1 MLLISEIPNKMS
13 TPKLL
18 NSGLTAFILFV
29 VTVGVLCSC
38 QPAVMLKVEDVL
50 GSYKGSYLDLE
61 ETIELAPACTYRHIV
76 KHGNRLVL
84 DEGGVFYVEGFSV
97 YFKDITLFVSLNDT
111 QKNSYTTNGI
121 SCLSVQMLFEFGS
134 QRRGTKNRLF
144 PHGDES
150 AFFYTKE

>member
-1 MLLISEIPNKMS
+1 MFLISEIPNRMS

-18 NSGLTAFILFV
+18 NRGLTTFILFV

-38 QPAVMLKVEDVL
+38 QPAVKLKVEDVL

-61 ETIELAPACTYRHIV
+61 ETIELSPACTYRHMV
-76 KHGNRLVL
+76 KQGNRLVL

-97 YFKDITLFVSLNDT
+97 YFKDITLFVRLNDT
-111 QKNSYTTNGI
+111 EKNSYTTNGV
-121 SCLSVQMLFEFGS
+121 SCLSAQMLFEPSS
-134 QRRGTKNRLF
+134 QEWKTKDRLF

-150 AFFYTKE
+150 SFFYTKE